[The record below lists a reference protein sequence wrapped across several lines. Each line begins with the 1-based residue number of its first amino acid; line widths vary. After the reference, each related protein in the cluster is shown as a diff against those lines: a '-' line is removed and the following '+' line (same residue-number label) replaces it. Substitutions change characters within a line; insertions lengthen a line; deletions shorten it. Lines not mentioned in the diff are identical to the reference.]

1 MMVFALLGSM
11 ESGLIFAFLAL
22 GVYVT
27 FRILDF
33 PDLTVDGSFT
43 AGGATAATL
52 LAAGYHPVLATLAAV
67 VTGCLAGSVTGLLHT
82 KGKINALLAGILTM
96 IALYSVNLRI
106 MGRANVPLLNEET
119 LVTQINSALEAWLG
133 DYALAAVLVVGV
145 VAVKLAL
152 DWFLRTET
160 GLMLRA
166 TGDNERM
173 IRSFGANTDGA
184 KVLGL
189 ALSNGL
195 VALAGAWMAQYQ
207 GFADVSMGIGMIVIG
222 LASVIIG
229 EAVFGRSTIARATLA
244 VIGGAILYR
253 LIVAFALR
261 AGVNP
266 SDLKLITALIVIAAL
281 VSPKTLQTWKT
292 KWRKPRRIAGGEEHV
307 KA

>member
-1 MMVFALLGSM
+1 MGFALLGSM

-52 LAAGYHPVLATLAAV
+52 LAAGVHPVLATIAAV
-67 VTGCLAGSVTGLLHT
+67 LVGALAGSVTGLLHT

-119 LVTQINSALEAWLG
+119 LVTKINGSLETWLG
-133 DYALAAVLVVGV
+133 DFALAAVLAVGV
-145 VAVKLAL
+145 VVVKAAL

-189 ALSNGL
+189 ALANGL

-281 VSPKTLQTWKT
+281 VSPKTLQAWKA
-292 KWRKPRRIAGGEEHV
+292 KARKSRRITGGEPHV

>member
-1 MMVFALLGSM
+1 MMGFALLGSM

-52 LAAGYHPVLATLAAV
+52 LAAGVHPVLATIAAV
-67 VTGCLAGSVTGLLHT
+67 LVGALAGSVTGLLHT

-119 LVTQINSALEAWLG
+119 LVTKINGSLETWLG
-133 DYALAAVLVVGV
+133 DFALAAVLAVGV
-145 VAVKLAL
+145 VVVKAAL

-189 ALSNGL
+189 ALANGL

-281 VSPKTLQTWKT
+281 VSPKTLQAWKA
-292 KWRKPRRIAGGEEHV
+292 KARKSRRITGGEPHV

>member
-1 MMVFALLGSM
+1 MVFALLGSI
-11 ESGLIFAFLAL
+11 ESGLIFAFMAL
-22 GVYVT
+22 GVYLT

-43 AGGATAATL
+43 AGGAAAATL
-52 LAAGYHPVLATLAAV
+52 LAAGYHPLLSTVVAV
-67 VTGCLAGSVTGLLHT
+67 AVGILAGSVTGLLHT
-82 KGKINALLAGILTM
+82 KGKINPLLAGILTM

-119 LVTQINSALEAWLG
+119 LVTKVNATLVNVLG
-133 DYALAAVLVVGV
+133 DLSLAAVMV
-145 VAVKLAL
+145 VAVVVVKLGV
-152 DWFLRTET
+152 DWFLRTEK

-195 VALAGAWMAQYQ
+195 VALAGALMAQYQ

-229 EAVFGRSTIARATLA
+229 EAIFGRSSIARATAA

-253 LIVAFALR
+253 LIVAFALQ

-266 SDLKLITALIVIAAL
+266 SDLKLITALIVIFAL
-281 VSPKTLQTWKT
+281 ISPKTLQTWKA
-292 KWRKPRRIAGGEEHV
+292 KSGKKRRHSSGGESHV
-307 KA
+307 EA

>member
-1 MMVFALLGSM
+1 MIWAMLGSV
-11 ESGLIFAFLAL
+11 ESGLIFALLAL
-22 GVYVT
+22 GVYLT
-27 FRILDF
+27 FRVLNF

-52 LAAGYHPVLATLAAV
+52 IASGNHPLVATGAAFV
-67 VTGCLAGSVTGLLHT
+67 VGCLAGSITGLLHT

-106 MGRANVPLLNEET
+106 MGRANVPLLSEET
-119 LVTQINSALEAWLG
+119 LVTQVNTALEPWLG
-133 DYALAAVLVVGV
+133 DLALMAVLAVLVICF
-145 VAVKLAL
+145 KLGM

-160 GLMLRA
+160 GLSLRA
-166 TGDNERM
+166 TGDNEQM
-173 IRSFGANTDGA
+173 IGSFGANTDLA
-184 KVLGL
+184 KVIGL

-229 EAVFGRSTIARATLA
+229 EAVFGRSTVARATAA
-244 VIGGAILYR
+244 VIGGAILYK

-261 AGVNP
+261 IGVNP

-281 VSPKTLQTWKT
+281 VSPKTLQSWKRSIG
-292 KWRKPRRIAGGEEHV
+292 KQKRSGGNRHV

>member
-1 MMVFALLGSM
+1 MIWAMLGSV
-11 ESGLIFAFLAL
+11 ESGLIFALLAL
-22 GVYVT
+22 GVYLT
-27 FRILDF
+27 FRVLNF

-52 LAAGYHPVLATLAAV
+52 LASGNHPLVATGAAFV
-67 VTGCLAGSVTGLLHT
+67 VGCLAGSITGLLHT

-106 MGRANVPLLNEET
+106 MGRANVPLLSEET
-119 LVTQINSALEAWLG
+119 LVTQVNTALEPWLG
-133 DYALAAVLVVGV
+133 DLALMAVLAVLVICF
-145 VAVKLAL
+145 KLGM

-160 GLMLRA
+160 GLSLRA
-166 TGDNERM
+166 TGDNEQM
-173 IRSFGANTDGA
+173 IGSFGANTDLA
-184 KVLGL
+184 KVIGL

-229 EAVFGRSTIARATLA
+229 EAVFGRSTVARATAA
-244 VIGGAILYR
+244 VIGGAILYK

-261 AGVNP
+261 IGVNP

-281 VSPKTLQTWKT
+281 VSPKTLQSWKRSIG
-292 KWRKPRRIAGGEEHV
+292 KQKRSGGNRHV